1 MEITLAEIAKIDA
14 EMANDLSVGDTY
26 VEIIDPLIFGR
37 RMIHMAKQFF
47 SQKLLDV
54 EKKYIY
60 EDYAN
65 RIGEIIIGTVH
76 QVQRDNA
83 YVNIE
88 HAELRMPRKEQIS
101 TERYRRGD
109 TVRAVIKSVEITSR
123 GPDIVISRSDDHF
136 LFKMFEMEV
145 PEIEDGVI
153 EIISISRSP
162 GERAKIIVKSND
174 RRIDPVGAC
183 VGMRGSRIQAIVREL
198 NNEKIDIIN
207 HSEKSEILITRALSP
222 AVPLNLYIDDERKYC
237 IAIFNDD
244 EIDFAIGRGGLN
256 VNLAS
261 NVTNYRIDAFG
272 KNEYERKKQ
281 EDEKPLAEIEG
292 ISSAKS
298 DILAKNN
305 IINISDLLNA
315 DEDFLLSIKGMSE
328 KAVESIYSSV
338 QAFIEK
344 SKEDYNLQIKKAEEI
359 STDV

>member
-1 MEITLAEIAKIDA
+1 M
-14 EMANDLSVGDTY
+14 
-26 VEIIDPLIFGR
+26 
-37 RMIHMAKQFF
+37 
-47 SQKLLDV
+47 
-54 EKKYIY
+54 
-60 EDYAN
+60 
-65 RIGEIIIGTVH
+65 
-76 QVQRDNA
+76 
-83 YVNIE
+83 
-88 HAELRMPRKEQIS
+88 
-101 TERYRRGD
+101 
-109 TVRAVIKSVEITSR
+109 
-123 GPDIVISRSDDHF
+123 
-136 LFKMFEMEV
+136 
-145 PEIEDGVI
+145 
-153 EIISISRSP
+153 
-162 GERAKIIVKSND
+162 KSND

-292 ISSAKS
+292 ISSTKS
-298 DILAKNN
+298 DILAKNS
-305 IINISDLLNA
+305 ITNISDLLNA

-328 KAVESIYSSV
+328 KAVESIYGSV

-344 SKEDYNLQIKKAEEI
+344 SREDYNLQIKKAEEI
-359 STDV
+359 STDVLNTTKTSAN